1 MRHKGSLA
9 IYTAVHFCVDFVCF
23 YMLFGTIKPAFD
35 DRTLVLAFLIYNLIA
50 FGLQPVIGYISDTF
64 KKFSPAPWGCIL
76 LAIGMLVT
84 SLPWA
89 SLVLCALGN
98 AVFHVGGGIDGLVYG
113 DGKLARSGIFVS
125 SGAVGVALGTLCAKY
140 TWFGTSVLSGSIP
153 VLMMGVCGLL
163 CIYAVKE
170 IPKEDYTVK
179 SFGVT
184 GKAASTS
191 TVLILCIAAIIVRAY
206 VGAIIPTGW
215 RLTSVFM
222 MAVPAI
228 CACAGKII
236 GGFLSDKLGAPLVGT
251 ASLLLS
257 VPFISLLPD
266 MPVFGIIGLIMF
278 NMAMPITLCAVAER
292 LPNNP
297 GLAFGFTTLGLLIG
311 TVPTFLFAVGGTL
324 ATLLIAILTI
334 GAALCLRFS
343 LADIRL
349 PGKAKSVDLETE
361 NADL

>member
-1 MRHKGSLA
+1 
-9 IYTAVHFCVDFVCF
+9 
-23 YMLFGTIKPAFD
+23 
-35 DRTLVLAFLIYNLIA
+35 
-50 FGLQPVIGYISDTF
+50 
-64 KKFSPAPWGCIL
+64 
-76 LAIGMLVT
+76 
-84 SLPWA
+84 
-89 SLVLCALGN
+89 
-98 AVFHVGGGIDGLVYG
+98 
-113 DGKLARSGIFVS
+113 
-125 SGAVGVALGTLCAKY
+125 
-140 TWFGTSVLSGSIP
+140 
-153 VLMMGVCGLL
+153 MMGVCGLL

-184 GKAASTS
+184 GKAASTR
-191 TVLILCIAAIIVRAY
+191 TVLILCIAAIVVRAY